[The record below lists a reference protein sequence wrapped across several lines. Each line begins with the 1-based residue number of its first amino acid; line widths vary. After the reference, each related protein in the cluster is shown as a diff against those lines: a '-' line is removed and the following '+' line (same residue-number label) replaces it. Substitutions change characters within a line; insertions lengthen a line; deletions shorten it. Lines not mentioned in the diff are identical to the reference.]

1 VYIDLNALGGEGLRS
16 FKEGALGPIK
26 DCPSGGEW
34 EAFLV
39 DPDPVHTAPLQMAES
54 EFPGKVRIAPS
65 SAPYTCEAKASAY
78 VPGIADASG
87 FGAPDGYIGEQQG
100 AWRRVNVNTLNVNRI
115 LYENTIPSDWVMVK
129 MDIEGT
135 EWEVLPCLATSPA
148 ASLID
153 RLYLAV
159 HAKPPGAEDIS
170 PFALAASVASLRQ
183 KGVDIPGV

>member
-1 VYIDLNALGGEGLRS
+1 
-16 FKEGALGPIK
+16 
-26 DCPSGGEW
+26 
-34 EAFLV
+34 
-39 DPDPVHTAPLQMAES
+39 
-54 EFPGKVRIAPS
+54 
-65 SAPYTCEAKASAY
+65 
-78 VPGIADASG
+78 
-87 FGAPDGYIGEQQG
+87 
-100 AWRRVNVNTLNVNRI
+100 VNVNTLNVNRI